1 MYGFVDFD
9 GANVRI
15 NAHTA
20 IMFSAVKIFKGFCIE
35 KMSNYAAS
43 IGDALAQ
50 YSVMLIAGENEYM
63 HAGCLHTENLHGALS
78 NRIKKSALFPF
89 FVVKKYERRDSR
101 E

>member
-1 MYGFVDFD
+1 MLRYLK
-9 GANVRI
+9 
-15 NAHTA
+15 A
-20 IMFSAVKIFKGFCIE
+20 IVSK
-35 KMSNYAAS
+35 KMSNFTAS

-89 FVVKKYERRDSR
+89 FCGKKSMRGETPVS
-101 E
+101 EVAFWNTLQ

>member
-1 MYGFVDFD
+1 MPI
-9 GANVRI
+9 RQ
-15 NAHTA
+15 
-20 IMFSAVKIFKGFCIE
+20 IMFSAVKILKGFCIE

-78 NRIKKSALFPF
+78 NRIKKERFVPF
-89 FVVKKYERRDSR
+89 FCGKKV
-101 E
+101 

>member
-1 MYGFVDFD
+1 MPI
-9 GANVRI
+9 RQ
-15 NAHTA
+15 

-63 HAGCLHTENLHGALS
+63 HAGCLHTENLHDALS
-78 NRIKKSALFPF
+78 NRIKRALCSLFCG
-89 FVVKKYERRDSR
+89 KKYERRDSR

>member
-1 MYGFVDFD
+1 
-9 GANVRI
+9 
-15 NAHTA
+15 
-20 IMFSAVKIFKGFCIE
+20 
-35 KMSNYAAS
+35 MSNSAAS

-89 FVVKKYERRDSR
+89 FCGKKKYERRNSR